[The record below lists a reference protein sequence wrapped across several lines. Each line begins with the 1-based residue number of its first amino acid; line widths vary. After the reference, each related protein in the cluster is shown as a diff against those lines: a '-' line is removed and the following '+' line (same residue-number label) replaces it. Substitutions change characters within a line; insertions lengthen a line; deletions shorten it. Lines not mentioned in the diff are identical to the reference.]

1 MTKHKQE
8 AMVAALTNA
17 LTNTLAGLPESKREE
32 IWRSWR
38 DASANLLQLE
48 RLLEDVRGED
58 GEQPSLVQA
67 AIDSQLFDIR
77 AANAQI
83 GLCWLP
89 WSLRNASRTKVVS

>member
-1 MTKHKQE
+1 MSTKHKS
-8 AMVAALTNA
+8 AGMAAA
-17 LTNTLAGLPESKREE
+17 LTNTLAGLPEARLEE

-38 DASANLLQLE
+38 DASTNLLQLE

-67 AIDSQLFDIR
+67 AIDSQLSEIR

-89 WSLRNASRTKVVS
+89 WALRNASRAKGLS

>member
-8 AMVAALTNA
+8 AMAAA
-17 LTNTLAGLPESKREE
+17 LTNTLAGLPEARLEE

-48 RLLEDVRGED
+48 RLLEEVRGED
-58 GEQPSLVQA
+58 GQQPSIVQE
-67 AIDSQLFDIR
+67 AIDSQLSEIR